1 MIRLYSCEHGLGII
15 MESFWDTMRHFIIS
29 RSACV
34 APGIKMISSN
44 GTYEILVDP
53 EMYLAIFFLT
63 DGVPKG
69 VL

>member
-1 MIRLYSCEHGLGII
+1 M
-15 MESFWDTMRHFIIS
+15 S

-44 GTYEILVDP
+44 GTYAILVES
-53 EMYLAIFFLT
+53 EMYLEIFFLT

>member
-1 MIRLYSCEHGLGII
+1 MIPLYPCKHGMGII
-15 MESFWDTMRHFIIS
+15 MESLWDTIRHFIMS

-44 GTYEILVDP
+44 GIYAILVES